1 MKRRLLLSLPLAVAG
16 CSVLPNRPYQP
27 SRQWPL
33 VVRRPVSLPPRR
45 NGPVLLV
52 RSVQAGPGLDVRG
65 LKTLEPDGSMQT
77 AYYEEWIVPPAQA
90 VEDSLRQWLAAS
102 GLFQAVV
109 STGSRLSAQLVLESE
124 LDALWAEPG
133 RHVARATI
141 SYSVLDQRG
150 ISDKVRLQRVAT
162 ATAPLTSDDPPS
174 MVAAEK
180 QALAEVFS
188 EIEHS
193 LTRLR

>member
-1 MKRRLLLSLPLAVAG
+1 M
-16 CSVLPNRPYQP
+16 
-27 SRQWPL
+27 
-33 VVRRPVSLPPRR
+33 
-45 NGPVLLV
+45 
-52 RSVQAGPGLDVRG
+52 QAGPGLDARG

-180 QALAEVFS
+180 
-188 EIEHS
+188 
-193 LTRLR
+193 